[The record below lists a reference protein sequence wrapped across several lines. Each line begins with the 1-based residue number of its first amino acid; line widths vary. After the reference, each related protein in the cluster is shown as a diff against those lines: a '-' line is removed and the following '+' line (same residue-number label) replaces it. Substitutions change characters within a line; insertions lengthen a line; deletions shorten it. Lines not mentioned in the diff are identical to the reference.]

1 MPICRYEIRNEFSL
15 ADPVLYRAAD
25 KDDPEALLEG
35 VAMAGLV
42 GVLRQLGD
50 LAELAAEIFRD
61 LHEEV
66 LATAARGH
74 GLTIRVQQL
83 EAEVPSVEKAFLS
96 QTNHS
101 PFFNNAGV
109 DWHPNLRMSENLVT
123 QGDLPRFVMDSYEEC
138 RGPPRLFLLDKFD
151 VAGAGACLKRYTD
164 PSLYKV
170 EMSAMIDSDVH
181 RGRKIR
187 KAKKKGARGRNGE
200 TPEVQPLSQA
210 NLHQFLL
217 EESVENGVSKPA
229 RRVKLKRRPQYSP
242 FDSKTGRSYME
253 NFLKRSS
260 PEHQMLREITEVPRP
275 RSSNPSREHVETK
288 GILPP
293 ASEQN
298 MQKFLKFET
307 DEVAVYEAYNN
318 VTDCVPSTFNE
329 ETGEKDIAV
338 DGQGKTEGYLT
349 SYQSDEFASEMD
361 NFVDAP
367 STMDSEMDTD
377 SELRVNKDFASSSI
391 DSQQAEKQVG
401 HLYSLS
407 SDSRYTGD
415 SISDDTNSSSKKEV
429 SSFLSSDSPISS
441 ANKNLHSQEIFTDGN
456 APAEVPETTVVDEA
470 VAQKAFDEVQVDPLS
485 KQGSFDDAIVE
496 KDSVT
501 NDRPDFEQQLP
512 KLDETVSTIDDEEKK
527 INMLMDVPCS
537 PSFSGA
543 NSQPEIGSPQSSS
556 GEHLVDEPNS
566 DSEPLT
572 SSVSVA
578 AYHTTGDS
586 APIPDCLLREG
597 EYDHKDLSQF
607 ENTQSMLNT
616 SNDISQSVV
625 VNEKINNIE
634 NPLPGKLDDEAPK
647 LTEIFPSDDTD
658 TNHTRDSIT
667 SKLSEV
673 EKLNDKLDNEDSN
686 VISDASNHSLGIMET
701 SLGKELTETSLTK
714 DEIVDTKDHYS
725 DSSIGNQII
734 SETLILS
741 STKNSPDWEE
751 EEAVLDAHYKDFIPM
766 EETTANETPTFG
778 NPESFE
784 VIEPHEMGLSDS
796 LTLTPN
802 DVVGPGNLSC
812 VPEYLGDS
820 TITTGVVAN
829 EEIDPDKDV
838 IGLEVREISSYEDT
852 KSPSEVHNLLDE
864 SYSKTDQS
872 DSGVMAS
879 PVSSDSDNA
888 IAEDVIASLDH
899 GNMADKYIN
908 CSSMVES
915 EDASGYLSI
924 TRTELGLME
933 EVFAGEAST
942 SDLSCSTVN
951 YYDHPK
957 LEVTHAVPHLYVNSS
972 GKPTEAQS
980 PNEHKRGVDTDQ
992 ELSKKSGIENQV
1004 SDVIC
1009 FSIKRD
1015 AEETVSEKIEIP
1027 PANQI
1032 DEELPYF
1039 GERISESSQNFS
1051 TDAPGYPKYPLGFI
1065 FPSGN
1070 TLAEINQ
1077 INLDELPPLPP
1088 LPPVEWR
1095 TGRLQHALST
1105 TESEMMKPAELM
1117 PQEISSCAT
1126 SIGNVNSSVEERNH
1140 TLFPN
1145 VSEKISKEEKIE
1157 QVSSVHETIDLP
1169 PKIENEKQQER
1180 FVPLPLNSEVAS
1192 PAEEDE
1198 VASKSRMVKPPRP
1211 PNPLIESIAVL
1222 DKSKLRKVAERV
1234 RPEIQ
1239 KMDERDSLLEQ
1250 IRAKSFNLKPAVVSR
1265 PSVKGPQTNLKVAAI
1280 LEKANAIRQ
1289 AFAGSDEDDE
1299 DNWSDS

>member
-1 MPICRYEIRNEFSL
+1 MPMSRYEIRNEFSL
-15 ADPVLYRAAD
+15 AVPELYRAAD

-50 LAELAAEIFRD
+50 LAELAAEIFHD

-170 EMSAMIDSDVH
+170 EMSAMIDADVH

-229 RRVKLKRRPQYSP
+229 RRVKLKRRPQFSP
-242 FDSKTGRSYME
+242 FDSKTGKSYME
-253 NFLKRSS
+253 NFLKSPS

-275 RSSNPSREHVETK
+275 RSSNPAREHVEAK
-288 GILPP
+288 EILPP
-293 ASEQN
+293 DREQN
-298 MQKFLKFET
+298 MHNFLKFET
-307 DEVAVYEAYNN
+307 DEVAADDKVCEAYNN
-318 VTDCVPSTFNE
+318 VTDGVPSTFNE

-338 DGQGKTEGYLT
+338 DGQSKTEGYLT
-349 SYQSDEFASEMD
+349 SYQSDEVASEMD

-377 SELRVNKDFASSSI
+377 SELRVNKDFASPSI
-391 DSQQAEKQVG
+391 YTEKQVG

-415 SISDDTNSSSKKEV
+415 SISDDTNNSSKKEV
-429 SSFLSSDSPISS
+429 TSFLSSDSPITP
-441 ANKNLHSQEIFTDGN
+441 ANKNPHSQEISAEGN
-456 APAEVPETTVVDEA
+456 APADVPENAEVDKA
-470 VAQKAFDEVQVDPLS
+470 VAQKAFDEVQVDPFS
-485 KQGSFDDAIVE
+485 KQGSSNDAFVE

-501 NDRPDFEQQLP
+501 KDRPDFEQQIP
-512 KLDETVSTIDDEEKK
+512 KLDETVSTMDDEERK

-537 PSFSGA
+537 PSFSGS
-543 NSQPEIGSPQSSS
+543 NSQPENGSSQSFS

-566 DSEPLT
+566 ENVAFT
-572 SSVSVA
+572 CSVSDVV
-578 AYHTTGDS
+578 YHTTGDS
-586 APIPDCLLREG
+586 APISGCLLREDD
-597 EYDHKDLSQF
+597 YDHKVLSQF
-607 ENTQSMLNT
+607 ENTESMLNV
-616 SNDISQSVV
+616 SNDTSLSVV
-625 VNEKINNIE
+625 DNAKINNIE
-634 NPLPGKLDDEAPK
+634 NPLPGKLDDEVPK
-647 LTEIFPSDDTD
+647 LTETFPSDDTD

-673 EKLNDKLDNEDSN
+673 EMLNNKLDNEDSN
-686 VISDASNHSLGIMET
+686 VISDASNHSLGFMEA
-701 SLGKELTETSLTK
+701 SLGKELTETSLAK

-725 DSSIGNQII
+725 DISIGNQII
-734 SETLILS
+734 FETLISS

-751 EEAVLDAHYKDFIPM
+751 AVLDAHDKDIIPQ
-766 EETTANETPTFG
+766 EDTTTNETPKVG
-778 NPESFE
+778 NPESHE
-784 VIEPHEMGLSDS
+784 VIEPHEMGLCDS
-796 LTLTPN
+796 FTLTPN

-820 TITTGVVAN
+820 TITIDVVAN
-829 EEIDPDKDV
+829 YEIVPDEDV

-852 KSPSEVHNLLDE
+852 KSLGEVHKLLDE

-872 DSGVMAS
+872 DNGVMAS
-879 PVSSDSDNA
+879 PVSADSDNA
-888 IAEDVIASLDH
+888 IAENVNAPLDH
-899 GNMADKYIN
+899 GNMVDKYIN
-908 CSSMVES
+908 CSSLVES
-915 EDASGYLSI
+915 DDASGYLSE
-924 TRTELGLME
+924 TCTDLDLME

-942 SDLSCSTVN
+942 SDFSCSTVN
-951 YYDHPK
+951 YYDHPR
-957 LEVTHAVPHLYVNSS
+957 LEVTVPNSYINSS
-972 GKPTEAQS
+972 GKATEAQS
-980 PNEHKRGVDTDQ
+980 PDEHKCGVDTDQ

-1004 SDVIC
+1004 SNATC
-1009 FSIKRD
+1009 LSIKRD

-1032 DEELPYF
+1032 DEELPYS
-1039 GERISESSQNFS
+1039 GERISESSQNFN
-1051 TDAPGYPKYPLGFI
+1051 TDVPGYPKYPLGFI

-1070 TLAEINQ
+1070 TFTEINQ
-1077 INLDELPPLPP
+1077 INLDESPPLPP

-1105 TESEMMKPAELM
+1105 TQSKIMKPAELL
-1117 PQEISSCAT
+1117 PQEISSCDT
-1126 SIGNVNSSVEERNH
+1126 SIGINSSLEETNH

-1145 VSEKISKEEKIE
+1145 VSEKISREEKIE
-1157 QVSSVHETIDLP
+1157 QVSSVHETKTIDLP
-1169 PKIENEKQQER
+1169 PKIENEKQQEL
-1180 FVPLPLNSEVAS
+1180 FVPLPVNSEVTS
-1192 PAEEDE
+1192 QAEEDE
-1198 VASKSRMVKPPRP
+1198 VANKSQTVKPPRP

-1239 KMDERDSLLEQ
+1239 KTDERDSLLEQ